1 MGTAQ
6 SVGRRDSDAD
16 DGADGEDL
24 ISALPDDMLFHILLK
39 LRAAAAAARTSVLA
53 RRWRGLWAIPPKLTF
68 ADGIEHHRVVAA
80 LAAHKVRDLRRLR
93 VATRQASVEH
103 LAVWLP
109 VAARRLTGSMLLRV
123 VWREDD
129 AGLDAELEPEQ
140 RGAVLLPCFQRAT
153 AVTLEF
159 AFLRLVLPPSGVFAR
174 LKVVKLVGIHLY
186 GQCSL
191 GDALSSPRCPSLQ
204 SVSVKNA
211 RGLANFTIHSKS
223 LLDMQQLIVGAP
235 SLRVLSIIWCFTDAL
250 NPGVANISAP
260 RLKSLWWMC
269 DFVPIS
275 LQLCPLFTRKN
286 RKVAVALRNSLE
298 V

>member
-1 MGTAQ
+1 M
-6 SVGRRDSDAD
+6 
-16 DGADGEDL
+16 
-24 ISALPDDMLFHILLK
+24 
-39 LRAAAAAARTSVLA
+39 
-53 RRWRGLWAIPPKLTF
+53 
-68 ADGIEHHRVVAA
+68 GIEHHRVVAA
-80 LAAHKVRDLRRLR
+80 LAAHKVRDLRLLR

-159 AFLRLVLPPSGVFAR
+159 AFLRLVLPPSGVFSR

-204 SVSVKNA
+204 SLSVKNA

-223 LLDMQQLIVGAP
+223 LLELHLLNLHDMQHVSSRSGGCVILFP
-235 SLRVLSIIWCFTDAL
+235 SLSSLGRWHVFDVSSAELSLSMDRIHTIS
-250 NPGVANISAP
+250 VA
-260 RLKSLWWMC
+260 
-269 DFVPIS
+269 
-275 LQLCPLFTRKN
+275 
-286 RKVAVALRNSLE
+286 
-298 V
+298 

>member
-1 MGTAQ
+1 MTEQTART
-6 SVGRRDSDAD
+6 S
-16 DGADGEDL
+16 
-24 ISALPDDMLFHILLK
+24 SARFQTTCSSTSSS

-191 GDALSSPRCPSLQ
+191 GDASLPALPIVAECQCQECTWSGQLHHPFQVPLRHAAAQCRGTVAPGAKHHLVLYRRAESRCCQHLSPPPQ
-204 SVSVKNA
+204 
-211 RGLANFTIHSKS
+211 
-223 LLDMQQLIVGAP
+223 
-235 SLRVLSIIWCFTDAL
+235 
-250 NPGVANISAP
+250 
-260 RLKSLWWMC
+260 
-269 DFVPIS
+269 
-275 LQLCPLFTRKN
+275 
-286 RKVAVALRNSLE
+286 VAL
-298 V
+298 VDV